1 MDPPQSLSSGVSV
14 ELGDGWHGVTV
25 DVLPP
30 VQQSSEGVLEES
42 CSAPCPLKYGGG
54 GAHT

>member
-54 GAHT
+54 AHT